1 MAGGIIGS
9 QKAAVENT
17 SAVFRNITSS
27 MDLLFQKIGQI
38 MHSISE
44 MEKNKEEALSAIQN
58 ISAVSQ
64 QTAAYSQEV
73 TASIEEQVSSIEE
86 LASFTKELNEAAN
99 KLMNE
104 ISTFKIE

>member
-1 MAGGIIGS
+1 
-9 QKAAVENT
+9 
-17 SAVFRNITSS
+17 
-27 MDLLFQKIGQI
+27 

-73 TASIEEQVSSIEE
+73 TASIGNSISIEE
-86 LASFTKELNEAAN
+86 LASFTKELNEAATS
-99 KLMNE
+99 L
-104 ISTFKIE
+104 